1 MGDKE
6 FSLTGEVALVTGSG
20 RGLGHAIASR
30 LAELGADV
38 AIHDQQA
45 AAPAEFGEFRDLDAS
60 LDAVARH
67 GTRTC
72 AVTGNIGD
80 EAEVMKIAREVESK
94 LGAISILVN
103 AAGGDI
109 GAKGGGKPN
118 PNDALHIK
126 LEDIRAL
133 LDRNLIGTMLMCQ
146 AVVSGMVARR
156 HGAVVNIASTAGH
169 FGTSPEV
176 AYSTIKAAIVHY
188 TRCLAFETR
197 RHHVR
202 VNCVSPGATAT
213 ARFLKTRTIDKAMLV
228 DDGTLE
234 RYGAPR
240 DQANAV
246 AFLCTPAAKFIH
258 GQVLRVDGGL
268 TLYAG

>member
-1 MGDKE
+1 MADNE
-6 FSLTGEVALVTGSG
+6 FSLKGQVALVTGSG

-38 AIHDQQA
+38 AIHDREVNS
-45 AAPAEFGEFRDLDAS
+45 PAEFGEFTDLGAA
-60 LDAVARH
+60 LAGVARH

-72 AVTGNIGD
+72 AVLGNIGD
-80 EAEVMKIAREVESK
+80 ESAVASIAREVESK
-94 LGAISILVN
+94 LGPITILVN

-109 GAKGGGKPN
+109 AAKGGKPN

-133 LDRNLIGTMLMCQ
+133 LDRNLVGTMLMCQ
-146 AVVSGMVARR
+146 AIVGGMVARR
-156 HGAVVNIASTAGH
+156 SGAVVNIASTAGH

-213 ARFLKTRTIDKAMLV
+213 ARFLSTRKIDANLLKEE
-228 DDGTLE
+228 GTLE

-246 AFLCTPAAKFIH
+246 AFLCTPAARFIH